1 MQTLPSLTAV
11 KATFPLT
18 LRISL
23 GYGLCKNVF
32 HYVIYTSHTPIVG
45 NCQELE
51 KRKRGVWNSVN
62 QFV

>member
-1 MQTLPSLTAV
+1 
-11 KATFPLT
+11 
-18 LRISL
+18 
-23 GYGLCKNVF
+23 
-32 HYVIYTSHTPIVG
+32 VIYTSHTPIVG